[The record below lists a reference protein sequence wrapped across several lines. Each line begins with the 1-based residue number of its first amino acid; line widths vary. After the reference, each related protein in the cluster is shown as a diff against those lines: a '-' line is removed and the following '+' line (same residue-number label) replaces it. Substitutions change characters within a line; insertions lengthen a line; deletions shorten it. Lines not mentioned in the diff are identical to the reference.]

1 VFYLQKFIFDYVDN
15 KSVNIMH
22 FLLLQIYLKRKEEKQ
37 SLSSLVLQYIL
48 QILFCGIKGYQNAR
62 VEKRIPVD
70 PRIH

>member
-1 VFYLQKFIFDYVDN
+1 
-15 KSVNIMH
+15 MH